1 MIFRPN
7 FPVTALITLLLLL
20 AAPSAAGAAAFPA
33 TPENT
38 AATTGKYPAAE
49 ILKPCTAE
57 SPEQTAAGSLDSP
70 AAGTK
75 KNSAAG
81 FLNAPAAG
89 SLDTP
94 ADGFLNTLVA
104 DTLENSAANSL
115 EQTATGFLNIP
126 AADTLNSS
134 AAGSPDSPAA
144 EPLQKASVGLTLSGG
159 GAKGL
164 YHIGVLRALE
174 ENEIPIDYVAGTS
187 MGSIIAAL
195 YAAGYS
201 PAEMERIALSGAIRE
216 WVSGRIDT
224 RYQPYYTQLTPAPA
238 AISIR
243 LNVDSRASRKRIE
256 LPSFLISDTQI
267 NLALNELLAPA
278 SAAARGDFDRLMV
291 PFLCV
296 AADMVRREPVVQ
308 RRGDLAQAVRASM
321 SIPLAFA
328 PVRCDSMVLYDGGL
342 YDNYPWRPMDRAFR
356 PDFMIGVICTSE
368 NTDPHDNLNLM
379 DQAFLLAMED
389 SDYQMPAG
397 RSHTIRRSVQ
407 VGTLDFDRAAEIIAA
422 GYVDALAAIPT
433 LRKRL
438 AARRTAAEVAA
449 RREAFRREAPE
460 LRFDRIEVEGLSPQQ
475 NRFVNRFLTKLRR
488 EAKDPTPRIL
498 SFDRLRDNLYT
509 LVADGQITA
518 GYPTLRYNDT
528 TRLYAIRIPLKTRPS
543 FKLMV
548 GGNISSTAFNQ
559 AFVGLDYT
567 TFGRVYQNFYGGV
580 YVGPVYSSAAAGG
593 RTMFFSSKPLFLDY
607 ALHFTYKD
615 LSRGNY
621 GLLTGTDTY
630 HPVKEKELY
639 GSFGLGLPMTLKS
652 VFTLTL
658 HGGFNDYDDLAADPG
673 RLLTRLSY
681 FAAQAQIARSTLDK
695 PLYPRRGSK
704 LALSGIFVAGRTRER
719 IEGVTSFIH
728 PRHRQWPG
736 VRFQWELYL
745 DMPHVRWFSLGTAVE
760 ALCTGQPALG
770 RNIAALMALP
780 AYEPFP
786 HARMIFD
793 PRYRSRRYL
802 AAGLMPTFD
811 LSRNFFF
818 RLTACAMYGDRPPMT
833 SPHRWRTLAQA
844 QLVYHTPIGP
854 ASLALT
860 QYDLRTKNNLFL
872 TFNFGYA
879 IFAPRG
885 TFF

>member
-1 MIFRPN
+1 MIFRPI
-7 FPVTALITLLLLL
+7 FLVTTLLTLLL
-20 AAPSAAGAAAFPA
+20 
-33 TPENT
+33 
-38 AATTGKYPAAE
+38 
-49 ILKPCTAE
+49 
-57 SPEQTAAGSLDSP
+57 
-70 AAGTK
+70 
-75 KNSAAG
+75 
-81 FLNAPAAG
+81 APAAH
-89 SLDTP
+89 
-94 ADGFLNTLVA
+94 
-104 DTLENSAANSL
+104 
-115 EQTATGFLNIP
+115 P
-126 AADTLNSS
+126 AAAARESSADDLFESDAADIGVSSEAESLAAQHAAAVRESS
-134 AAGSPDSPAA
+134 AADRFECNDADIRVTSATDSLVTHPAA
-144 EPLQKASVGLTLSGG
+144 NARESSAADLFECDDAGSRPLSAADSLSDPANAPLQKAAVGLTLSGG

-187 MGSIIAAL
+187 MGSIVAAL

-224 RYQPYYTQLTPAPA
+224 RYRPYYSQISPTPA

-243 LNVDSRASRKRIE
+243 LNVDSRADRKRIQ

-278 SAAARGDFDRLMV
+278 SAAAQGDFDRLMV

-321 SIPLAFA
+321 SIPLAFK
-328 PVRCDSMVLYDGGL
+328 PIRRDSMVLYDGGL

-368 NTDPHDNLNLM
+368 NTDPHDNLDLM
-379 DQAFLLAMED
+379 DQAFLLAMND
-389 SDYQMPAG
+389 SDYRMPAA
-397 RSHTIRRSVQ
+397 RSHTIRRPVQ
-407 VGTLDFDRAAEIIAA
+407 AGTLDFDRAAEIIAA

-433 LRKRL
+433 LRKQL
-438 AARRTAAEVAA
+438 AARRPAAEVAA
-449 RREAFRREAPE
+449 RREEFRRRSPE
-460 LRFDRIEVEGLSPQQ
+460 LRFDRIEVEGLAPQQ
-475 NRFVNRFLTKLRR
+475 NRFVKRVLTKLRR
-488 EAKDPTPRIL
+488 DPKDPAPQIL
-498 SFDRLRDNLYT
+498 RFDRLRDNLYT
-509 LVADGQITA
+509 LLADGQITA
-518 GYPTLRYNDT
+518 GYPILRYDDT
-528 TRLYAIRIPLKTRPS
+528 SHLYSIRLPLASRPA
-543 FKLMV
+543 FKLMI

-559 AFVGLDYT
+559 AFIGLDYT
-567 TFGRVYQNFYGGV
+567 TFGRVYQNFYGGL

-593 RTMFFSSKPLFLDY
+593 RTMFFSSKPLFIDY
-607 ALHFTYKD
+607 SFHFTYKD
-615 LSRGNY
+615 QSRGSY

-630 HPVKEKELY
+630 RPVKEKELY
-639 GSFGLGLPMTLKS
+639 GAFGFGLPMTLKS

-658 HGGFNDYDDLAADPG
+658 HGGFNDYTDCSAG
-673 RLLTRLSY
+673 SSRQLTRLSY
-681 FAAQAQIARSTLDK
+681 FAAQAEIARSSLDK
-695 PLYPRRGSK
+695 PLYPRRGTK
-704 LALSGIFVAGRTRER
+704 LALSGIFVTGRTRER
-719 IEGVTSFIH
+719 IEGLTPLLH

-736 VRFQWELYL
+736 ARFQWELYL
-745 DMPHVRWFSLGTAVE
+745 DMPAVSWFSVGTSVE
-760 ALCTGQPALG
+760 ALWTGTPAFG

-793 PRYRSRRYL
+793 PRYRSRRY
-802 AAGLMPTFD
+802 AAAALMPTFD
-811 LSRNFFF
+811 LSRNLFF
-818 RLTACAMYGDRPPMT
+818 RLSACAMYGDRPPMT
-833 SPHRWRTLAQA
+833 SPRRWRTLAQA
-844 QLVYHTPIGP
+844 QIVYHTPVGP

-860 QYDLRTKNNLFL
+860 KYDLRTKKDLFL